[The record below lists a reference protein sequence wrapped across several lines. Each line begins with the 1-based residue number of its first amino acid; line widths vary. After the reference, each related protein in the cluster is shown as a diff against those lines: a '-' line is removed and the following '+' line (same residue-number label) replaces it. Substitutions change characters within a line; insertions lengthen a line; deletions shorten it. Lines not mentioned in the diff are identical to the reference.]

1 MKSISLTEKN
11 KNQTLVENAWD
22 RFARRM
28 VLSMLQNIRVG
39 HLSVE
44 ENGRVYSF
52 GQPREQTEIV
62 AHIYVAHASVYRYVL
77 ANGTIGS
84 GEAYMLKAWWSPDL
98 VQVIRLMVL
107 NMALIQRFDSG
118 WSFVKNILNQ
128 INHRLRAN
136 NRSGS
141 RRNIAAHYDL
151 GNPFFELFLDSTMLY
166 SSAIFPST
174 EATLEEASLYKLRH
188 ICTRLQLHSDDHL
201 LEIGTGW
208 GGMAIFAARH
218 YGCRVTTVT
227 ISKEQFA
234 YARAWVAREGLENQ
248 IEVLLRD
255 YRDVTGQFDKIVSI
269 EMIEAVG
276 HKYYSQYF
284 SRCGDLLKPQGKML
298 LQTIT
303 IADQRYEQEKDR
315 VDFIQQYIF
324 PGGCLPSLAVI
335 AQHVNRDTDMQIVG
349 LEDITLD
356 YAKTLAEWRRR
367 LFANLDVV
375 RQQGFDDLFIRM
387 WDFYLSYC
395 EGGFRERVISTSQI
409 LLAKPGCR
417 ELPAVVA
424 R

>member
-11 KNQTLVENAWD
+11 KNPSLVENTWD
-22 RFARRM
+22 GFARRL
-28 VLSMLQNIRVG
+28 VLSMLEKIQVG

-44 ENGRVYSF
+44 ENGQVFSF
-52 GQPREQTEIV
+52 GQPREQADIV
-62 AHIYVAHASVYRYVL
+62 AHIYVTHASVYRHVL
-77 ANGTIGS
+77 AHGTIGS
-84 GEAYMLKAWWSPDL
+84 GEAYMAKAWWSPDL

-118 WSFVKNILNQ
+118 WSFVKNIINRL
-128 INHRLRAN
+128 NHRLRAN

-151 GNPFFELFLDSTMLY
+151 GNHFFELFLDSTMLY
-166 SSAIFPST
+166 SSAIFPSA
-174 EATLEEASLYKLRH
+174 EATLEEASVYKLRR
-188 ICTRLQLHSDDHL
+188 ICSRLQLCPQDHL

-227 ISKEQFA
+227 ISREQFA
-234 YARAWVAREGLENQ
+234 YARDWVAREGLENQ
-248 IEVLLRD
+248 IQVLLQD

-276 HKYYSQYF
+276 YRYYSQYF
-284 SRCGDLLKPQGKML
+284 SRCSALLKPQGKML
-298 LQTIT
+298 LQAIT

-315 VDFIQQYIF
+315 VDFIQRYIF

-335 AQHVNRDTDMQIVG
+335 TRHVSRDTDLQIVG

-356 YAKTLAEWRRR
+356 YARTLAEWKRR
-367 LFANLDVV
+367 LFANLDAV
-375 RQQGFDDLFIRM
+375 RQQGFDDVFIRM
-387 WDFYLSYC
+387 WDFYLAYC
-395 EGGFRERVISTSQI
+395 EGGFRERVISTSQV

-417 ELPAVVA
+417 ELPVIAG
-424 R
+424 